1 MARPF
6 HFSVNEVFRM
16 KAEHFSFK
24 MKVLARYSLRN
35 SCAKGT
41 LRTHAMLVKLAYSTG
56 QFPIYEAII
65 KFSVYFQNVRQIKI
79 VSFLFA
85 KRRP

>member
-1 MARPF
+1 MGRPF
-6 HFSVNEVFRM
+6 QFSVNEVFRI

-35 SCAKGT
+35 SCRRNSSHSCNVGKIGVFNT
-41 LRTHAMLVKLAYSTG
+41 SFRS
-56 QFPIYEAII
+56 IYEAII
-65 KFSVYFQNVRQIKI
+65 KFSVYFQNVKQINI
-79 VSFLFA
+79 VSFIFA

>member
-1 MARPF
+1 MGRPF
-6 HFSVNEVFRM
+6 QFSVNEVFRI

-41 LRTHAMLVKLAYSTG
+41 LRTHAMLVKLAYST
-56 QFPIYEAII
+56 P
-65 KFSVYFQNVRQIKI
+65 
-79 VSFLFA
+79 VSDL
-85 KRRP
+85 